1 MFLFR
6 SESLHRIEPRS
17 APCGNKACG
26 TSDRQQY
33 CNDQQ
38 KYSRIERTY
47 AIQHG
52 ANQMRLPNAGSQ
64 AEPESAKS
72 GAEPVQEHEAEHSF
86 SLCAKRHADANF
98 RSALGNHVGKNAEQ
112 TDGG

>member
-1 MFLFR
+1 MFLFC

-33 CNDQQ
+33 CNDPQ
-38 KYSRIERTY
+38 KYSRIERAY

-64 AEPESAKS
+64 AEPESEKS
-72 GAEPVQEHEAEHSF
+72 GASPSR
-86 SLCAKRHADANF
+86 STRLSTLSRCAP
-98 RSALGNHVGKNAEQ
+98 SAMRMPISAVRWA
-112 TDGG
+112 TM